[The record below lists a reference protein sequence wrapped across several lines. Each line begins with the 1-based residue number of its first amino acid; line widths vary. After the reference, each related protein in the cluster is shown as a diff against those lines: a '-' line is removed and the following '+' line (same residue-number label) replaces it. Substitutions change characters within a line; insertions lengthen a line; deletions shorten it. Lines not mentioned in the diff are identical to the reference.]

1 MTGTNQNGL
10 RTPPT
15 PSTNL
20 FLDFK
25 HFLWHT
31 PVKDTQIKFTTAA
44 ERDYYNQLVQQRIG
58 IDTSKFSILNFHKI
72 GIDAPASFVFNELL
86 HWNGDCL
93 FWPNHIAR
101 VDRIEN
107 DLKNIRILPFG
118 WKKYPPGMKS
128 FFGMKLIP
136 LFLLNAIRFKK
147 TPDNDNFDN
156 ARYLLYECSGGYPIG
171 FFTMYVRSSIPSM
184 GEVTTSQL
192 IVGVG
197 FNFYGNDKWHE
208 SRKLINILW
217 EKVHNRVTANVLL
230 RLKQLSEWN
239 LCQVEDNKMELVAL
253 PPDWLDEEVENS
265 PKP

>member
-1 MTGTNQNGL
+1 MTESNYVGQFK
-10 RTPPT
+10 PPS
-15 PSTNL
+15 PSKNL
-20 FLDFK
+20 FSDIRY
-25 HFLWHT
+25 FLLHT
-31 PVKDTQIKFTTAA
+31 PRIPTLIKFKTAE
-44 ERDYYNQLVQQRIG
+44 EREYYNQLVRQRIG
-58 IDTSKFSILNFHKI
+58 IDTSKYSILNFHKI
-72 GIDAPASFVFNELL
+72 GIDSPVSFIFDELL

-107 DLKNIRILPFG
+107 NLKNIRILPFG

-136 LFLLNAIRFKK
+136 LFLLNALRFKK
-147 TPDNDNFDN
+147 TPDDDYFDS

-208 SRKLINILW
+208 NKKLINILW
-217 EKVHNRVTANVLL
+217 EKVHNRVTSNVLM

-239 LCQVEDNKMELVAL
+239 LSQVQENKVDHFAL
-253 PPDWLDEEVENS
+253 PPDWTEEDV
-265 PKP
+265 